1 MHVVCGVWFVVVK
14 KIISDFY
21 SISDKLVFDGP
32 IHSITGKRLSSFPS
46 ATHNLQHAVIVFCS
60 IKVLPEYF
68 RIKNTFSHPGNG
80 PGHCYRKFSAIF
92 ISIFLPGIWTVIW
105 LSHSPKRCATA
116 AAAPLLLPDAR
127 V

>member
-46 ATHNLQHAVIVFCS
+46 TTHNLQHALSVFCS
-60 IKVLPEYF
+60 INALPENF
-68 RIKNTFSHPGNG
+68 
-80 PGHCYRKFSAIF
+80 
-92 ISIFLPGIWTVIW
+92 GI
-105 LSHSPKRCATA
+105 
-116 AAAPLLLPDAR
+116 
-127 V
+127 